1 MLEGRCQAL
10 VIKGHNRDTD
20 WFSIIDGEWP
30 ALDSAFRAWL
40 AADNFTT
47 DGKQRRSL
55 ASLR

>member
-1 MLEGRCQAL
+1 
-10 VIKGHNRDTD
+10 KGHNRDTD